1 MKKVIRLTENDLI
14 RLVKK
19 VIKEEVSLSQNSAKV
34 PDLLHLL
41 NMNLWEQ
48 FGQGGFQK
56 SQSKPSDAAK
66 NIKINDK
73 LYNGRVHHGL
83 FLYRKKRKFPVP
95 GVGKDS
101 PYQYCEILLTKDM
114 GKVNVYNVGGF
125 KQFNLDNETSFN
137 ELKNLISSKE
147 FTQY

>member
-1 MKKVIRLTENDLI
+1 MKKVIRLTESDLI

-19 VIKEEVSLSQNSAKV
+19 VIKEEVSLSQNSTKV
-34 PDLLHLL
+34 QDLLGLL
-41 NMNLWEQ
+41 TMKLWKQ
-48 FGQGGFQK
+48 FGQGEFQK
-56 SQSKPSDAAK
+56 SQSNTSDGAK
-66 NIKINDK
+66 DIKIN
-73 LYNGRVHHGL
+73 GRLHPGL
-83 FLYRKKRKFPVP
+83 FLYRKKRSVPVP

-114 GKVNVYNVGGF
+114 GKVNVYKGSDF